1 MYTKNA
7 KNRLIRYNLWTL
19 EEVLENNMVL
29 LKGFEIEIY
38 TGTPQGDI
46 VGLSDKIVTN
56 LDGIESYNGKIVI
69 ELYS

>member
-1 MYTKNA
+1 
-7 KNRLIRYNLWTL
+7 
-19 EEVLENNMVL
+19 MVL

-56 LDGIESYNGKIVI
+56 LDGFMR
-69 ELYS
+69 